1 MQTKS
6 RLSVVCLFPQNP
18 VPPMPFSFVV
28 EDNHHFYPF
37 YISRISF
44 REFADS
50 QGLE

>member
-1 MQTKS
+1 
-6 RLSVVCLFPQNP
+6 
-18 VPPMPFSFVV
+18 MPLGFVV
-28 EDNHHFYPF
+28 EDNHHSYPS